1 MYELPF
7 HGMRIYH
14 HIFDQYSADN
24 FEFYVILNSSVM
36 GIFVAKSLHNLLE
49 FREFP

>member
-14 HIFDQYSADN
+14 YIFDQYSADN
-24 FEFYVILNSSVM
+24 FEFYVIFKQQCDGHICS
-36 GIFVAKSLHNLLE
+36 
-49 FREFP
+49 